1 MHNNLTRSTM
11 NLNHILCVPQIT
23 KNLLS
28 INKLTK
34 DNPVFIE
41 FYLDRCI
48 VKDLTL
54 KKELLQGRTNDG
66 LYRIEVHQPHTT
78 PSATTN
84 QSISNH
90 SSTSSSPG
98 LYFQS
103 LLAKSVS
110 NSKVDLWHRRLGHLN
125 YNVLKYML
133 SKENVSF
140 KYNLTFDDACHVG
153 KFKNTTYNS
162 SSKSLTQP
170 LELIHS
176 DVWGPSPILSK
187 DGFRYYVHFVDDYN
201 NFSRI
206 FPLKL
211 KYVVKHVFQN
221 F

>member
-1 MHNNLTRSTM
+1 MFVVRGSLVVMKGTGQGNLY
-11 NLNHILCVPQIT
+11 V
-23 KNLLS
+23 LLG
-28 INKLTK
+28 TTVT
-34 DNPVFIE
+34 DDATV
-41 FYLDRCI
+41 
-48 VKDLTL
+48 
-54 KKELLQGRTNDG
+54 GTNGSGDG
-66 LYRIEVHQPHTT
+66 LCE
-78 PSATTN
+78 
-84 QSISNH
+84 
-90 SSTSSSPG
+90 ST
-98 LYFQS
+98 Q
-103 LLAKSVS
+103 
-110 NSKVDLWHRRLGHLN
+110 LWHRRLGHLN